1 MKKTF
6 TQTLAFCLL
15 TVSIFSL
22 KAQETNLLKF
32 FINEN
37 DIAVRS
43 VQKYTINST
52 DPASESIVK
61 ELLQFQIASVK
72 LFKSNPTKSADIAYM
87 VREKCSEF
95 LTKNSKGSLEY
106 LTLTDKE
113 RSFFSSPKKV
123 DQANSNLSKSELQK
137 VNTVDT
143 KNPHLFDDLN
153 TRIQ

>member
-6 TQTLAFCLL
+6 TKTLAFCLL
-15 TVSIFSL
+15 TVLFLSS
-22 KAQETNLLKF
+22 KAQQSGLLKS

-43 VQKYTINST
+43 VQKYSINST
-52 DPASESIVK
+52 DPNSETTVK

-72 LFKSNPTKSADIAYM
+72 LFNSDPAKSADVAYM

-95 LTKNSKGSLEY
+95 LTKNSKGSLDY
-106 LTLTDKE
+106 LILTDKE
-113 RSFFSSPKKV
+113 KAFFSSPKKV
-123 DQANSNLSKSELQK
+123 DHINSNLDQSELQK
-137 VNTVDT
+137 VNAVDT